1 MHNTKNA
8 NKLYYEAYDNMLP
21 SDLNQEFMKWHYQLG
36 QMSYKK
42 MKMWLV
48 LGIWS
53 KKLKEYNPPTCA
65 TYKYGSMTKRPW
77 RSKPSKLPKD
87 KSIIIV
93 RPGQCISVDQMEI
106 REEGFIA

>member
-1 MHNTKNA
+1 M
-8 NKLYYEAYDNMLP
+8 NMF
-21 SDLNQEFMKWHYQLG
+21 S
-36 QMSYKK
+36 
-42 MKMWLV
+42 V
-48 LGIWS
+48 LGILP
-53 KKLKEYNPPTCA
+53 KKLKACNPPTYAICI
-65 TYKYGSMTKRPW
+65 YGSMTKRPW